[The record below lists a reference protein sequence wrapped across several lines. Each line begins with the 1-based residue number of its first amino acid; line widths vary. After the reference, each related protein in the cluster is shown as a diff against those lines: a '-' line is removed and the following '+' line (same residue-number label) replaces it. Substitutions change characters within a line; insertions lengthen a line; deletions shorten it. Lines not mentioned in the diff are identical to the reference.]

1 MVKQYEIY
9 WVSFDPTQ
17 GREIKKTRPCLI
29 ISPIE
34 SNAHL
39 QTVLIAPI
47 TSTIRNFPM
56 RMNIIV
62 KGKKGQ
68 VAIDQ
73 IRCVDKTR
81 LGQKMDQLR
90 KNETN
95 EFKERLKEYLL
106 D

>member
-1 MVKQYEIY
+1 MTGHGKQYEIY
-9 WVSFDPTQ
+9 WVSLDPTQ

-34 SNAHL
+34 SNDHL

-62 KGKKGQ
+62 KGEKGQ

-73 IRCVDKTR
+73 IRYIDKTR

-90 KNETN
+90 KN
-95 EFKERLKEYLL
+95 
-106 D
+106 

>member
-1 MVKQYEIY
+1 
-9 WVSFDPTQ
+9 
-17 GREIKKTRPCLI
+17 
-29 ISPIE
+29 
-34 SNAHL
+34 
-39 QTVLIAPI
+39 
-47 TSTIRNFPM
+47 M
-56 RMNIIV
+56 RIDIIV

-73 IRCVDKTR
+73 IRYIDKTR

-95 EFKERLKEYLL
+95 EFKARLKEYLV

>member
-1 MVKQYEIY
+1 
-9 WVSFDPTQ
+9 
-17 GREIKKTRPCLI
+17 
-29 ISPIE
+29 
-34 SNAHL
+34 
-39 QTVLIAPI
+39 
-47 TSTIRNFPM
+47 M

>member
-9 WVSFDPTQ
+9 WVSFDPIQ

-29 ISPIE
+29 ISPVE
-34 SNAHL
+34 SNDHL

-56 RMNIIV
+56 RMNIVV

-68 VAIDQ
+68 IAIDQ

-81 LGQKMDQLR
+81 LGRKMDQLQ

-95 EFKERLKEYLL
+95 EFKALLQEYLV